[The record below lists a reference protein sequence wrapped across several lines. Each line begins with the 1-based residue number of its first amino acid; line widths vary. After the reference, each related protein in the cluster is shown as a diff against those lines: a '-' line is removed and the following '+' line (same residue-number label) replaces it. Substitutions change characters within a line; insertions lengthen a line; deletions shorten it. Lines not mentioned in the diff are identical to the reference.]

1 MINIAVVILNWNGIN
16 FLKKFLPTLIKYS
29 SLEGVKIFIA
39 DNGSQDDS
47 VSFTKKNYPEINII
61 QFDKNYGFAEGYN
74 KALYQIEAK
83 YFVILNSDVEVT
95 ENWISPLIELMEND
109 DNIAAC
115 MPKIKSYSN
124 NNFFEYAGAA
134 GGFIDKF
141 GYPFCRGR
149 ILSNI
154 EEDKGQYDDTKEIF
168 WATGACMFVRAN
180 LYKRAGGFDGF
191 FFAHMEEI
199 DLCWRLKNMGYKI
212 MYSPK
217 STIYHVGGGTLPNNN
232 PHKLFLNYRNNLIL
246 LYKNLPSNKLF
257 IILFLRLILDCFS
270 ATIYLLNFQ
279 FRYFFSVVK
288 AHFSFLSS
296 LTKYRAKRLEL
307 LKFGK
312 KFKHNEILN
321 HSIVFD
327 FFFKKMKK
335 FSQLKLNK

>member
-1 MINIAVVILNWNGIN
+1 MINIAIVILNWNGIN
-16 FLKKFLPTLIKYS
+16 FLTKFLPSLIKYS

-39 DNGSQDDS
+39 DNGSEDNS
-47 VSFTKKNYPEINII
+47 IPFIKNNYPQINII
-61 QFDKNYGFAEGYN
+61 QFDRNYGFAEGYN

-95 ENWISPLIELMEND
+95 ENWISPIIELMETD
-109 DNIAAC
+109 KNIAAC
-115 MPKIKSYSN
+115 MPKIKSYDN
-124 NNFFEYAGAA
+124 NKFFEYAGAA

-154 EEDKGQYDDTKEIF
+154 EEDNGQYDDTKEIF
-168 WATGACMFVRAN
+168 WATGACMFVRSN

-217 STIYHVGGGTLPNNN
+217 STIYHIGGGTLPNNN

-246 LYKNLPSNKLF
+246 LYKNLPTNKLF
-257 IILFLRLILDCFS
+257 IILFLRLLLDIFS
-270 ATIYLLNFQ
+270 SIIYLLNFQ
-279 FRYFFSVVK
+279 IKYSFSVIK
-288 AHFSFLSS
+288 AHFSFFLS
-296 LTKYRAKRLEL
+296 LTKYREKRLEL
-307 LKFGK
+307 LKFEK
-312 KFKHNEILN
+312 KFEHNEILN

-327 FFFKKMKK
+327 FFFKKIKK
-335 FSQLKLNK
+335 FSQLKFKK

>member
-1 MINIAVVILNWNGIN
+1 MINIAIVILNWNGIN
-16 FLKKFLPTLIKYS
+16 FLTKFLPSLVKHS
-29 SLEGVKIFIA
+29 SLDDVEIFIA
-39 DNGSQDDS
+39 DNGSTDNS
-47 VSFTKKNYPEINII
+47 VPFIKNNYPQINVI

-83 YFVILNSDVEVT
+83 YFIILNSDVEVT
-95 ENWISPLIELMEND
+95 ENWISPVIELMETD
-109 DNIAAC
+109 KNIAAC
-115 MPKIKSYSN
+115 MPKIKSYAN

-154 EEDKGQYDDTKEIF
+154 EEDNGQYDDTKEIF

-232 PHKLFLNYRNNLIL
+232 PHKLFLNYRNNLVL
-246 LYKNLPSNKLF
+246 LYKNLPTNKLF
-257 IILFLRLILDCFS
+257 IIVFLRLLLDIFS
-270 ATIYLLNFQ
+270 SIIYLLNFQ
-279 FRYFFSVVK
+279 IKYSLAVIK
-288 AHFSFLSS
+288 AHFSFFFS

-307 LKFGK
+307 LKFEK

-321 HSIVFD
+321 QSIVYN
-327 FFFKKMKK
+327 FFIKKIKK
-335 FSQLKLNK
+335 FSQIKFNK

>member
-1 MINIAVVILNWNGIN
+1 MINIAVVILNWNGII
-16 FLKKFLPTLIKYS
+16 FLKKFLPTLVKYS
-29 SLEGVKIFIA
+29 SLDNVKIYIA

-47 VSFTKKNYPEINII
+47 VSFIKSNYSDINII

-74 KALYQIEAK
+74 KALYQIDAK

-95 ENWISPLIELMEND
+95 ENWISPLINLMEED
-109 DNIAAC
+109 KNIAAC
-115 MPKIKSYSN
+115 MPKIKSYDN
-124 NNFFEYAGAA
+124 NKFFEYAGAA

-154 EEDKGQYDDTKEIF
+154 EEDKGQYEDTKEIF
-168 WATGACMFVRAN
+168 WATGACMFVRAS
-180 LYKRAGGFDGF
+180 LYKKAGGFDGF

-246 LYKNLPSNKLF
+246 LYKNLSSNKLF

-270 ATIYLLNFQ
+270 ATIYLLTFQ
-279 FRYFFSVVK
+279 FRYFFSVIK

-296 LTKYRAKRLEL
+296 LTKYREKRLEL
-307 LKFGK
+307 LKFEK
-312 KFKHNEILN
+312 KFKHDEILN
-321 HSIVFD
+321 QSIVFN
-327 FFFKKMKK
+327 FFFKKIKK
-335 FSQLKLNK
+335 FSQLKFKK